1 MVPSSR
7 AKRTPCEGAG
17 QLPDLL
23 LDLGPPPFQLP
34 AARQERLAGSS
45 AREGVSG
52 MFTKLTDTNKA
63 AIFAVLVLCM
73 SVGAALLI
81 RFLGL
86 PQGYVMFTIWSFTP
100 TVAAL
105 IMLLVVTRE
114 GYTREGWKSLGLHR
128 LGLNVWWI
136 AFGATLLITVAAS
149 AVVWAIPLAS
159 FTMPEGGIINALIN
173 FLIQFVILVLTFA
186 LGEEIGM
193 RGYLQ
198 PHLMSLGRTRALF
211 VVGLVW
217 ATWHMPLYY
226 FVAKLFPVGNVL
238 FFLPLFYGTIVAASF
253 FFGYL
258 RIYTGSTWPA
268 SIAHSVHNAAWSVLG
283 ALTVTSS
290 PVLVNLYLV
299 GDYGLL
305 ILVGTVIGAI
315 WVGYYL
321 RGGMNEAQSG
331 GAASE
336 VTSATPAA
344 TPTASS

>member
-1 MVPSSR
+1 
-7 AKRTPCEGAG
+7 
-17 QLPDLL
+17 
-23 LDLGPPPFQLP
+23 
-34 AARQERLAGSS
+34 
-45 AREGVSG
+45 

-63 AIFAVLVLCM
+63 AIFAVLVLCL

-81 RFLGL
+81 RFLEL
-86 PQGYVMFTIWSFTP
+86 PQGPVMFTLWSFTP

-105 IMLLVVTRE
+105 VMLLVVTRE
-114 GYTREGWKSLGLHR
+114 GYSKEGWKSLGLHR

-136 AFGATLLITVAAS
+136 AFGVTLLITVAAS
-149 AVVWAIPLAS
+149 AIVWATPLAS
-159 FTMPEGGIINALIN
+159 FAVPEGGIVNPVIN

-198 PHLMSLGRTRALF
+198 PHLMSLGRTRALL

-226 FVAKLFPVGNVL
+226 FMAKLFPVGNVL

-253 FFGYL
+253 LFGYL

-268 SIAHSVHNAAWSVLG
+268 SIAHSVHNAAWGVLG
-283 ALTVTSS
+283 ALTTTSS

-305 ILVGTVIGAI
+305 ILIGTVIGAI

-321 RGGMNEAQSG
+321 RRGMDEAQSG
-331 GAASE
+331 AGVPGVIPAHP
-336 VTSATPAA
+336 SA
-344 TPTASS
+344 PTAPR